1 MSRARRIPFG
11 SRPRRRSSRGGF
23 TLAELLIV
31 IGIIAVLI
39 ALLIPSIVGA
49 RRAAQRAACAANLH
63 QIGVAIVAYATE
75 NDGKIPY
82 GPKAAPV
89 SITDL
94 YPATGVVTTLLSLQV
109 PPASPSSPPVGLG
122 LLMRKYLANTPKV
135 VFCPGVDQQERSDA
149 HLANFGLKQSQSDY
163 LYRHGSSISLSDA
176 ASPPKGDHIRL
187 ADLGKNRRGV
197 PIRALVMD
205 QNYIADDPTRNMAG
219 IFTRTC
225 HAQKAVNVLYVD
237 GHTQTLDNAPLADG
251 TRRYSVNAPVNFYNS
266 FDLILGMFESAD
278 DQVN

>member
-1 MSRARRIPFG
+1 VCSARSIPITC
-11 SRPRRRSSRGGF
+11 RPRRHPSRGGF

-31 IGIIAVLI
+31 IGIIAVLV
-39 ALLIPSIVGA
+39 ALLVPAVTGA
-49 RRAAQRAACAANLH
+49 RRAAQRASCVSNLH
-63 QIGVAIVAYATE
+63 QVGVAILAYATD

-89 SITDL
+89 SVTDL

-109 PPASPSSPPVGLG
+109 PPASPTSPPVGLG
-122 LLMRKYLANTPKV
+122 LLMRKYLADTPKV

-149 HLANFGLKQSQSDY
+149 HLASFGVKQSQSDY
-163 LYRHGSSISLSDA
+163 FYRHNSSISLSDA
-176 ASPPKGDHIRL
+176 ANPPKAEHIRL

-205 QNYIADDPTRNMAG
+205 QNYVADDPTRNMAG

-237 GHTQTLDNAPLADG
+237 GHTQTLDNSPLADG
-251 TRRYSVNAPVNFYNS
+251 SRRYTVNAPVNFYNS

-278 DQVN
+278 EEAR

>member
-1 MSRARRIPFG
+1 M
-11 SRPRRRSSRGGF
+11 
-23 TLAELLIV
+23 

-39 ALLIPSIVGA
+39 GLLIPSVIGA
-49 RRAAQRAACAANLH
+49 RRAARQAACVSNLR
-63 QIGVAIVAYATE
+63 QVGVAIVAYATE

-94 YPATGVVTTLLSLQV
+94 YPATGVLTTLLSLQV
-109 PPASPSSPPVGLG
+109 PPSSPSSPPVGLG
-122 LLMRKYLANTPKV
+122 LLMRKYLADTPKV

-149 HLANFGLKQSQSDY
+149 HLANFGIKQSQSDY
-163 LYRHGSSISLSDA
+163 FYRHGSSISISDA

-187 ADLGKNRRGV
+187 ADLGKNRKGV
-197 PIRALVMD
+197 RMSALVMD

-237 GHTQTLDNAPLADG
+237 GHTQTLNNSPLADG
-251 TRRYSVNAPVNFYNS
+251 TRRYTVNAPTNFYNS

-278 DQVN
+278 AELQ